1 MVTPTNHNKD
11 NHNMMNLQ
19 ELAAW
24 SAIPFSGPAERI
36 SAYAD
41 PQYHSIHGEAFRH
54 ACHVK
59 DSLSLPANA
68 PTIERPLT
76 ISLGGMSIGENTQTL
91 EDEVTS
97 NPFAKTAQVNESRL
111 GLSLSGNQAAA

>member
-1 MVTPTNHNKD
+1 
-11 NHNMMNLQ
+11 MMNAQ

-54 ACHVK
+54 ACHLK

-68 PTIERPLT
+68 PGIERPLT
-76 ISLGGMSIGENTQTL
+76 ITMTDSIGNAGKTL
-91 EDEVTS
+91 EEEAAT
-97 NPFAKTAQVNESRL
+97 NPFAKASQLNDSRL
-111 GLSLSGNQAAA
+111 GLSGRDP